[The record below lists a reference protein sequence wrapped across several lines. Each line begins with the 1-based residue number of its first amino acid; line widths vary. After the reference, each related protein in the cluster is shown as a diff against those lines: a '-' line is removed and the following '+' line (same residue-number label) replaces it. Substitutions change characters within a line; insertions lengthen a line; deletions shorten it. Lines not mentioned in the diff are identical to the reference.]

1 MESDLRRVLHN
12 LTLHPPKD
20 SETANRMDAIRSAAM
35 TFARV
40 IDDMAPGSRERNQA
54 FTALE
59 DATQYAIAAI
69 ARNQENS

>member
-1 MESDLRRVLHN
+1 MESDLERVLHN
-12 LTLHPPKD
+12 LTLHPPKT
-20 SETANRMDAIRSAAM
+20 SEVASRMDAIRSAARY
-35 TFARV
+35 FAT
-40 IDDMAPGSRERNQA
+40 IINNNAPGSRERNQA